1 MERLGLMAVLCV
13 SVLAAS
19 AHSAVLPTLQ
29 ELVVAGDHPIVRR
42 SVDSVT
48 NIPYQP
54 IKKTEMRVRS
64 EVALRYARTSVI
76 THVAN
81 PDSRPQEATFRMLLP
96 DTAFISGFTMIIGG
110 KPYKAYVKSK
120 LEAKQIYTQAVSQ
133 GSAAAH
139 VATKARNS
147 NHFTVSVN
155 VEGNT
160 TAIFDLR
167 YEDFLVRRNGLYSHV
182 INLHPGALVPVM
194 EVVVHI
200 KESQKIIKLE
210 VPELRTGN
218 EIDATKNDAQNPMAV
233 IRRGTNYR
241 EVTVTFTPDLKEQR
255 RLAKIYMD
263 KSSGDGTALGQFV
276 VEYDV
281 ERSNDD
287 EILVNDGY
295 FVHFLAPTLLPPLSK
310 HVVFVLDT
318 SWSMAGR
325 KIDQLRKAMDTILS
339 ELKPYDYFNIVEF
352 KTEVMM
358 YELRDG
364 DNYIHYSQ
372 YYNEYS
378 VVPPAIASWTN
389 IAKAKAIVS
398 GLYDSGF
405 TNIMGALDAAL
416 TLVKKGVH
424 QNTDHNEHIK
434 LSAQSEPIII
444 FLTDGEPVVGETK
457 TDVIIERVTQRNT
470 GDMKAAIYSLA
481 FGDGADRDF
490 LRKLS
495 LRNNGFM
502 RHIYEAADAALQ
514 LQDFYRQVSS
524 PLLANVKFT
533 YPANQIKAGSVS
545 QSEFRTI
552 NKGSEVVI
560 VGQIADDVTEMTPQI
575 LGFCGAGQD
584 LGLIRY
590 VVDSTVVVNRTKDE
604 HLPLERLWAYLT
616 IKQLLDK
623 RDAGDHSTG
632 ENSPEKKA
640 LDIALKYAF
649 VTPLTSLVVVK
660 PHETSAVDVESAD
673 KLPTGAPTSFTPL
686 SAPNAPAPTTPRRAL
701 MPSYSSDA
709 YDTDRSFIAS
719 SKSSGYPGRLYGM
732 MSNNIGAPT
741 SFTPLSAPNAPA
753 PTTPAP
759 TNPRRALLPT
769 YSSDAYDTDRS
780 FIASSKS
787 SGYPG
792 RLYGMMSNNIGYDNT
807 YTLSIDGAPGNN
819 YLFTKNQFDYDD
831 SLISS
836 LNSYVTETIVPPTTT
851 TRTKTQAP
859 ITSRSNYNLEGY
871 SWTSSLLNASAGALA
886 VRGTNGEQ
894 VFLKLTTDINPPV
907 AVSGDVACSNS
918 TYAVDTSDETGSVC
932 VYVTRCYAAR
942 SITAD
947 DYQNSYCVVNNRYAG
962 ICCPEDKVMF

>member
-1 MERLGLMAVLCV
+1 MLLRGLVALFV

-19 AHSAVLPTLQ
+19 VHSAVLPAQ
-29 ELVVAGDHPIVRR
+29 YEHLVVATDHPIVRR
-42 SVDSVT
+42 SVDST
-48 NIPYQP
+48 TEIPYKP

-96 DTAFISGFTMIIGG
+96 DTAFISGFTMTIGEQS
-110 KPYKAYVKSK
+110 YTAYVKGK
-120 LEAKQIYTQAVSQ
+120 QEAKQIYSQAVSQ
-133 GSAAAH
+133 GSAAAL

-200 KESQKIIKLE
+200 KESQQITKLN

-218 EIDATKNDAQNPMAV
+218 EIDATKNDARNPMAV
-233 IRRGTNYR
+233 IQNGTDDK

-255 RLAKIYMD
+255 RLAKLYLD

-281 ERSNDD
+281 ERSNDG

-295 FVHFLAPTLLPPLSK
+295 FVHFLAPTSLPALRK

-318 SWSMAGR
+318 SGSMYGR
-325 KIDQLRKAMDTILS
+325 EIDQLRKAMDVILS
-339 ELKPYDYFNIVEF
+339 ELNPYDYFNIIEF
-352 KTEVMM
+352 NSDVKM
-358 YELRDG
+358 YELEDG
-364 DNYIHYSQ
+364 DEYAYYSYT
-372 YYNEYS
+372 YYKYDYKNT
-378 VVPPAIASWTN
+378 VPPAIASPTN

-398 GLYDSGF
+398 GLESEKLTDINS
-405 TNIMGALDAAL
+405 ALDAAL
-416 TLVKKGVH
+416 SIIKAGVRL
-424 QNTDHNEHIK
+424 TDNKNHDENRK
-434 LSAQSEPIII
+434 LINQLEPMII
-444 FLTDGEPVVGETK
+444 FLTDGQPVEGETD
-457 TDVIIERVTQRNT
+457 TDRIIELVTEKNT
-470 GDMKAAIYSLA
+470 GDMKAALYSLA

-495 LRNNGFM
+495 LRNDGFM

-533 YPANQIKAGSVS
+533 YPANQIIEGSVS
-545 QSEFRTI
+545 RNQFRTI
-552 NKGSEVVI
+552 NKGSEAVV
-560 VGQIADDVTEMTPQI
+560 VGKVADDVTEMTSQI
-575 LGFCGAGQD
+575 DAYSGANED
-584 LGLIRY
+584 MRLIECRI
-590 VVDSTVVVNRTKDE
+590 DKTVLVRRIKDDF
-604 HLPLERLWAYLT
+604 LPLERLWAYLT

-623 RDAGDHSTG
+623 RDAGDHGSDK
-632 ENSPEKKA
+632 NSPEKMA
-640 LDIALKYAF
+640 LDIALKYSF

-660 PHETSAVDVESAD
+660 PNETVHDTLDVESVDNLDSAGY
-673 KLPTGAPTSFTPL
+673 TIQGSRL
-686 SAPNAPAPTTPRRAL
+686 SVGYT
-701 MPSYSSDA
+701 
-709 YDTDRSFIAS
+709 
-719 SKSSGYPGRLYGM
+719 SKSMMAVPSVLFAAAPMWPSRKTSG
-732 MSNNIGAPT
+732 
-741 SFTPLSAPNAPA
+741 
-753 PTTPAP
+753 
-759 TNPRRALLPT
+759 
-769 YSSDAYDTDRS
+769 
-780 FIASSKS
+780 
-787 SGYPG
+787 
-792 RLYGMMSNNIGYDNT
+792 
-807 YTLSIDGAPGNN
+807 
-819 YLFTKNQFDYDD
+819 
-831 SLISS
+831 LIKD
-836 LNSYVTETIVPPTTT
+836 TTT
-851 TRTKTQAP
+851 Q
-859 ITSRSNYNLEGY
+859 TSVQTTVPSKNYHLEGFE
-871 SWTSSLLNASAGALA
+871 WTSSLLNVSADALT
-886 VRGTNGEQ
+886 VRGANGEQ
-894 VFLKLTTDINPPV
+894 VSLKLTTDINPPV

-962 ICCPEDKVMF
+962 ICCPEDKLMF